1 MSLSQIRTAV
11 PAAVILALAICPA
24 SPVWAEP
31 DLGPIRTI
39 PTVPLRPASPDLPT
53 FGIDGPSVAAPPG
66 LSGNGAQTMP
76 EEPSK
81 PLGPAA
87 PASRQEMVDRLFDR
101 LAKATDADE
110 ANGIA
115 GLIQHV
121 WMHSGSDTADLLMAR
136 AVEAMGSDHA
146 DVARALLDKLV
157 VIEPG
162 WAEAWNKRAT
172 LRFLSNDDAGSMEDI
187 SHALAIEPRHFGALS
202 GLGFI
207 LKRNGLEKGAL
218 TALRK
223 AQQIYPENPDINKAV
238 DDLVPE
244 VEGRDL

>member
-1 MSLSQIRTAV
+1 MSLSQIRIAV
-11 PAAVILALAICPA
+11 PAALVVMLALCPVA
-24 SPVWAEP
+24 AVRADP
-31 DLGPIRTI
+31 DLSPILTI
-39 PTVPLRPASPDLPT
+39 PQVPVRPAGPDRPI
-53 FGIDGPSVAAPPG
+53 FGIDGPQTAPPPG
-66 LSGNGAQTMP
+66 TSGGANASP
-76 EEPSK
+76 GEPAK
-81 PLGPAA
+81 PAGV
-87 PASRQEMVDRLFDR
+87 PASRQDMLDRLFDR

-146 DVARALLDKLV
+146 DVARSLLDKLV

-172 LRFLSNDDAGSMEDI
+172 LRFLGNDDAGSMEDI
-187 SHALAIEPRHFGALS
+187 SHALSIEPRHFGALS